1 MKFSITL
8 FVAVLLIWSIIALDE
23 VQAEDSAQGKTG
35 ALNNVI
41 HTIRKRTPEANRNGV
56 EAALLLKGVVNS
68 LSNADKPKVYQPA
81 PDHPVAMS

>member
-1 MKFSITL
+1 MGHNFMMGQIRNSSFGWQKGI
-8 FVAVLLIWSIIALDE
+8 E
-23 VQAEDSAQGKTG
+23 G